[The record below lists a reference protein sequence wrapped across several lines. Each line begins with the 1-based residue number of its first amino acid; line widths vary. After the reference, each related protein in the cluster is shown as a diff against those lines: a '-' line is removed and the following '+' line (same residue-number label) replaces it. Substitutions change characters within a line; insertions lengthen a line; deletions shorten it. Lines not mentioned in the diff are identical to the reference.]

1 MKKIIALILLFFPLA
16 YLHSQDYNDV
26 HKLITEGINSVYEID
41 FPTALSKFQ
50 EAKKIAPNDLR
61 GPFFESTVYFWKALF
76 TRNRTDYE
84 QYLNLSDNL
93 VKKCE
98 NAIDKN
104 ENDLDAQ
111 FYMGWSYTLRA
122 FIVYMMDQ
130 KFLQA
135 ANDIKSGNNALKFVV
150 EKNPNYYDAYLGLGI
165 FNYMTSMIPKK
176 LQWLTSILGY
186 SGDRDEG
193 KKQLTIASDKG
204 VYTSN
209 EAKFYLTLLTW
220 REENYTAAEGY
231 ATQLKNSF
239 PQSPAVW
246 MLWGGLLSQQDK
258 MNEAIDAYEKSVQLN
273 KGKESD
279 ALYKNAYGAL
289 SNAYFKTNNF
299 VKAADYGKKY
309 ISYVNKDD
317 NINNRLYSIGVSLE
331 LMGNRNDALSYYRQ
345 ARTDFKEDNEWEK
358 FYLRKLNERAA
369 EAITPVDSALII
381 ASNNVSVGKSEDAI
395 SQYQKLLSDNTGRL
409 NDDISAQIN
418 NGMGAA
424 YFKEKNYDKAIEQF
438 RLNYNLKPVREN
450 WLVPEAYFQ
459 TGRCLLRLGRK
470 SEAQQYFDKA
480 LDIDYDYDFKN
491 AMDSKVKNELTKF

>member
-1 MKKIIALILLFFPLA
+1 LKKVFAVLIIISCSNLF
-16 YLHSQDYNDV
+16 SQDFNNV
-26 HKLITEGINSVYEID
+26 HKLITEGIASVYQID
-41 FPTALSKFQ
+41 FPSALSKFQ
-50 EAKKIAPNDLR
+50 EAKKLAPNDLR
-61 GPFFESTVYFWKALF
+61 GPFFESTVYFWKTLF
-76 TRNRTDYE
+76 TKNRSDYE
-84 QYLNLSDNL
+84 HYLNLSDAL

-98 NAIDKN
+98 NVVDKN

-111 FYMGWSYTLRA
+111 FYMGWTYTIRA

-176 LQWLTSILGY
+176 LQWLTTILGY

-193 KKQLTIASDKG
+193 KKQLMLASDKG
-204 VYTSN
+204 TYTSN

-220 REENYTAAEGY
+220 REENYSVAENY

-239 PQSPAVW
+239 PESPAVW

-258 MNEAIDAYEKSVQLN
+258 MNEAIDAYEKCVQLN
-273 KGKESD
+273 IGKESD
-279 ALYKNAYGAL
+279 VVYKNAYGAL

-317 NINNRLYSIGVSLE
+317 NLNNRLYSIGVSLE
-331 LMGNRNDALSYYRQ
+331 FMGNRNDALTYYKQ
-345 ARTDFKEDNEWEK
+345 EDNEWEK
-358 FYLRKLNERAA
+358 FYLRKLNLRNAS
-369 EAITPVDSALII
+369 PLSPLDSVLII
-381 ASNNVSVGKSEDAI
+381 AANNVSVGKYDDAI
-395 SQYQKLLSDNTGRL
+395 SQYQKLLSDNSGQL
-409 NDDISAQIN
+409 NDDVMAQIN
-418 NGMGAA
+418 NGIGAA
-424 YFKEKNYDKAIEQF
+424 YFKKKDYNNAIEHF
-438 RLNYNLKPVREN
+438 KMNYNLKPPQEV

-459 TGRCLLRLGRK
+459 TGRSFLRLGK
-470 SEAQQYFDKA
+470 KTEAQQYFDKA
-480 LDIDYDYDFKN
+480 MDINYEYDFKN
-491 AMDSKVKNELTKF
+491 AMDSKIKNELTKN